1 MLSHVYHWVIYFI
14 IPAIMI
20 AVLVAGIYISQ
31 RVPSRYRLSAR
42 AGLGA
47 GVIAFIIYVAASF
60 RSLEA
65 EPPNAST
72 LPTFHWV
79 AALTGLA
86 VGFVLLLLLQLLRL
100 TPALV
105 GLFFLFLVAT
115 SSTAA
120 FSWFFVSHTRD
131 FTIFF
136 ALSALLGTLL
146 YVIFFSEK
154 DVVKDILGRRE
165 RNRWE

>member
-1 MLSHVYHWVIYFI
+1 MLSHVYHWIIYFI
-14 IPAIMI
+14 IPGIMI
-20 AVLVAGIYISQ
+20 AILVVGIYLSQ
-31 RVPSRYRLSAR
+31 RVPNRYRLSAR

-47 GVIAFIIYVAASF
+47 GVLAFIIYVAASF
-60 RSLEA
+60 RNLQA
-65 EPPNAST
+65 VPPNAST
-72 LPTFHWV
+72 LPVFHW
-79 AALTGLA
+79 APMIIGL
-86 VGFVLLLLLQLLRL
+86 VLGFAILLLMQLLRL

-120 FSWFFVSHTRD
+120 LSWFFVSSTRD

-146 YVIFFSEK
+146 YIIFFSEK
-154 DVVKDILGRRE
+154 DVVRELLGRE
-165 RNRWE
+165 RQRWD

>member
-1 MLSHVYHWVIYFI
+1 MLSHVYHWVIYFV
-14 IPAIMI
+14 IPGIMI
-20 AVLVAGIYISQ
+20 TILVAGIYISQ

-47 GVIAFIIYVAASF
+47 GVVAFIIYIAASF
-60 RSLEA
+60 RNLQA

-72 LPTFHWV
+72 MPTFHWMP
-79 AALTGLA
+79 ALIGL
-86 VGFVLLLLLQLLRL
+86 VLGFALLLLLQLLKL

-105 GLFFLFLVAT
+105 GLFFLFLVT
-115 SSTAA
+115 TTSTAA
-120 FSWFFVSHTRD
+120 FSYFFVSRTRD

-146 YVIFFSEK
+146 YIIFFSEK
-154 DVVKDILGRRE
+154 DVVKEIMGRE
-165 RNRWE
+165 RNRWG